1 MSAVR
6 VRRSSRSWPPGAS
19 CLPSPRCSR
28 GEAQH
33 LPPAS
38 SWRWRGAGAGAGAP
52 GVPGSGDW
60 ETWGGG
66 SVLGSLYIWTL
77 VYLED
82 RGLEEDCLVY
92 TEEEEGAHC
101 TPGLTLTL

>member
-1 MSAVR
+1 MARPSTCLQ
-6 VRRSSRSWPPGAS
+6 PLLGGGGA
-19 CLPSPRCSR
+19 R
-28 GEAQH
+28 GRGRGLQVCQGVEA
-33 LPPAS
+33 
-38 SWRWRGAGAGAGAP
+38 GGP
-52 GVPGSGDW
+52 GVEDQCWAHS
-60 ETWGGG
+60 T
-66 SVLGSLYIWTL
+66 YIWTL

>member
-1 MSAVR
+1 MKTMEHYTA
-6 VRRSSRSWPPGAS
+6 
-19 CLPSPRCSR
+19 L
-28 GEAQH
+28 
-33 LPPAS
+33 
-38 SWRWRGAGAGAGAP
+38 
-52 GVPGSGDW
+52 
-60 ETWGGG
+60 
-66 SVLGSLYIWTL
+66 IWTL